1 VVWSEGAPARGHS
14 RARSCACCGNARH
27 AGSGDVSL
35 SSAARRGVQGEFTK
49 TAAQRAPA
57 NTGFATG
64 IDKPRVHKDAI
75 P

>member
-1 VVWSEGAPARGHS
+1 VVRPKGETRPRALRLRACARFELLTPAF
-14 RARSCACCGNARH
+14 ATRH
-27 AGSGDVSL
+27 A
-35 SSAARRGVQGEFTK
+35 QGEFTK
-49 TAAQRAPA
+49 TASQRAPA